1 MASNSFFLAVSIQVK
16 DVFKEDTLES
26 QNLNSEALVI

>member
-1 MASNSFFLAVSIQVK
+1 MAINSFFLAVSIQVK
-16 DVFKEDTLES
+16 DVFKKDSLES